1 MINSIRTKILVI
13 VLIFIILTGASFI
26 IYSITTTENY
36 KRLRLESIQ
45 KTLDIE
51 TEKVN
56 KMIAELERSAVFY
69 ALGGQLCYEEQ
80 SEKFGE
86 EFVLDGVGVLVNAVG
101 GGFWFEP
108 YSFNSGRLRAGFY
121 AFLDKTTNKAKID
134 NIFFMDEYDYHN
146 RNWYREISQGVTRPF
161 QVVWTKPYV
170 DDTGTF
176 SLMTTAGAGIFKN
189 GKLIAITTVD
199 WEIEEVIKK
208 LIMINPTK
216 NSFVLLCV
224 PDKDYIISSVF
235 TDSFTGESLKSI
247 PWDISSDRFTY
258 KNINYLRFGRYM
270 KNGWLLSIQI
280 PEKEIFED
288 VEKRNSLFTGIIE
301 ISFVAIL
308 VLAYLFVSMFINTPI
323 KNLTSGVERIELGN
337 LDKKIDVKSNDE
349 LGQLARTFN
358 KMTGDLKKAIDE
370 NVHEREEKNRINT
383 ELAIAREIQASMLP
397 AKFPAFPLRDEF
409 DIFAEMIPAK
419 EVGGDFYD
427 FFLIDKDNLA
437 VVIADVSG
445 KGIPASLFMVNTK
458 TLINY
463 FSSDKNPKDVF
474 EFINK
479 KLCQNNDACIFVTSI
494 MGIYNIPT
502 GRFVF
507 VNAGHNPPLLK
518 KNGSSFEYI
527 RSKPQIVLAVMR
539 DAKYAQEE
547 ITLNGGDTLYFY
559 TDGVTE
565 AMNGSKELFGE
576 ERLLDALNKY
586 KLSSPK
592 ELIVNIKKE
601 VDYFAA
607 GAQQADDIAM
617 LALHINENKNAD
629 TKNEITVEA
638 KKESL
643 NEVIKFLSSKLIKT
657 NYPLNIQNEIE
668 IAVEEVF
675 TNIVNYAYGQ
685 EGGRVKISIS
695 TENGITLKFEDNGQP
710 FNPKEHEAPDLN
722 KPINEREIGGL
733 GLYMIKKI
741 MDRVEYA
748 REDGKNILII
758 SKKPPLTA

>member
-1 MINSIRTKILVI
+1 VINSIRTKILVI
-13 VLIFIILTGASFI
+13 VLIFIAVIGSSFI
-26 IYSITTTENY
+26 FYAIETTENY
-36 KRLRLESIQ
+36 KRLSLESIQ

-56 KMIAELERSAVFY
+56 RMIAELERSAIFY
-69 ALGGQLCYEEQ
+69 ALGGRLCYEEQ
-80 SEKFGE
+80 SEKFGQ
-86 EFVLDGVGVLVNAVG
+86 EFVLDGIDVLINAVG

-108 YSFNSGRLRAGFY
+108 YSFKPDRLRAGFY
-121 AFLDKTTNKAKID
+121 AYTDKSINKVRID
-134 NIFFMDEYDYHN
+134 NKFFMDEYDYHS
-146 RNWYREISQGVTRPF
+146 RNWYHEILDGVTRPF

-189 GKLIAITTVD
+189 GKLIAISTVD
-199 WEIEEVIKK
+199 WEIEEVVKNLIK
-208 LIMINPTK
+208 INPTK

-224 PDKDYIISSVF
+224 PEKDYIISSAF
-235 TDSFTGESLKSI
+235 TDSLTGESLKSI
-247 PWDISSDRFTY
+247 PWDISSDHFMLNGKKY
-258 KNINYLRFGRYM
+258 FRFGRYM

-288 VEKRNSLFTGIIE
+288 AQRRNSLFTGIIE
-301 ISFVAIL
+301 ISFVTML
-308 VLAYLFVSMFINTPI
+308 VFAYLLVSMFINTPI
-323 KNLTSGVERIELGN
+323 KNLTSGVESIRLGN
-337 LDKKIDVKSNDE
+337 LDMKIDIKSNDE

-358 KMTGDLKKAIDE
+358 KMTGDLKKAINE
-370 NVHEREEKNRINT
+370 NLHEREEKNRINT
-383 ELAIAREIQASMLP
+383 ELAVAREIQASMLP

-463 FSSDKNPKDVF
+463 FSSDKNPKEVF
-474 EFINK
+474 DLINK

-502 GRFVF
+502 GKFVF

-518 KNGSSFEYI
+518 KSNGLFEYI
-527 RSKPQIVLAVMR
+527 RGKPQIVLAVME
-539 DAKYAQEE
+539 DVKYAQEE
-547 ITLNGGDTLYFY
+547 ITLNDGDTLYFY

-565 AMNGSKELFGE
+565 AMNREKELYGE
-576 ERLLDALNKY
+576 ERLLNALNKY
-586 KLSSPK
+586 KFSLPK

-601 VDYFAA
+601 VDNFAD
-607 GAQQADDIAM
+607 GAEQSDDIAM
-617 LALHINENKNAD
+617 LALHINEKENA
-629 TKNEITVEA
+629 KNEITVDA
-638 KKESL
+638 VKESL
-643 NEVIKFLSSKLIKT
+643 EEVVKFISSELMKT
-657 NYPLNIQNEIE
+657 SYPPNIQNEIE
-668 IAVEEVF
+668 IAAEEVF

-685 EGGRVKISIS
+685 EGGKVKITISI
-695 TENGITLKFEDNGQP
+695 ENEVIIKFEDNGQP
-710 FNPKEHEAPDLN
+710 FNPHEQEAPDLN
-722 KPINEREIGGL
+722 KPLNEREIGGL
-733 GLYMIKKI
+733 GLYLVKKI
-741 MDRVEYA
+741 MDRVEYT
-748 REDGKNILII
+748 RENGRNILII
-758 SKKPPLTA
+758 AKKP

>member
-1 MINSIRTKILVI
+1 MVI
-13 VLIFIILTGASFI
+13 VLIFIILTGSSFI
-26 IYSITTTENY
+26 IYSISTTENY

-80 SEKFGE
+80 SEKFGD

-108 YSFNSGRLRAGFY
+108 YSFKPDRLRAGFY
-121 AFLDKTTNKAKID
+121 AFLDKKTNKARID

-146 RNWYREISQGVTRPF
+146 RSWYNEILHGVTRPF

-170 DDTGTF
+170 DDTGSF

-199 WEIEEVIKK
+199 WEIEEVIKN

-235 TDSFTGESLKSI
+235 TDSFTGDSLKSI
-247 PWDISSDRFTY
+247 PWDISSGHFTY
-258 KNINYLRFGRYM
+258 KNKNYLRFGRYM

-301 ISFVAIL
+301 MSFVTIL
-308 VLAYLFVSMFINTPI
+308 ILAYLFVSMFINTPI
-323 KNLTSGVERIELGN
+323 KKLTRGVENIELGN
-337 LDKKIDVKSNDE
+337 LDMKLDTKSKDE

-370 NVHEREEKNRINT
+370 NVREREEKNRINT
-383 ELAIAREIQASMLP
+383 ELSIAREIQASMLP

-518 KNGSSFEYI
+518 KSGGSFEYI
-527 RSKPQIVLAVMR
+527 RTKPQVMLAVIE
-539 DAKYAQEE
+539 DTKYAQEE

-565 AMNGSKELFGE
+565 AMNRARELYGE
-576 ERLLDALNKY
+576 DRLLDALNKY
-586 KLSSPK
+586 KFSSPR
-592 ELIVNIKKE
+592 ELLVNIKKE
-601 VDYFAA
+601 VDNFAA
-607 GAQQADDIAM
+607 GAEQADDIAM
-617 LALHINENKNAD
+617 LALHINENKNAE
-629 TKNEITVEA
+629 TKNEITVKA
-638 KKESL
+638 VKESL
-643 NEVIKFLSSKLIKT
+643 DEVTKFISSELMKT
-657 NYPLNIQNEIE
+657 NYPLNKQNEIE
-668 IAVEEVF
+668 IAAEEVF
-675 TNIVNYAYGQ
+675 TNIVSYAYGP
-685 EGGRVKISIS
+685 ESGKVKITFY
-695 TENGITLKFEDNGQP
+695 TENEVTIKFEDNGRP
-710 FNPKEHEAPDLN
+710 FNPHEQEAPDLN

-733 GLYMIKKI
+733 GLYMVKKI
-741 MDRVEYA
+741 MDRVEYT
-748 REDGKNILII
+748 REEGKNILII
-758 SKKPPLTA
+758 TKT

>member
-13 VLIFIILTGASFI
+13 VLIFIIVIGSSFI
-26 IYSITTTENY
+26 FYAIETTENY
-36 KRLRLESIQ
+36 KRLSLESVQ

-56 KMIAELERSAVFY
+56 KMIAELERSAIFY
-69 ALGGQLCYEEQ
+69 ALGGRLCYEEQ

-86 EFVLDGVGVLVNAVG
+86 EFVLDGIDVLINAVG

-108 YSFNSGRLRAGFY
+108 YSFKPDRLRAGFY
-121 AFLDKTTNKAKID
+121 AFTDKETNKARID
-134 NIFFMDEYDYHN
+134 NKFFMDEYDYHN
-146 RNWYREISQGVTRPF
+146 RNWYREILQGVTRPF

-189 GKLIAITTVD
+189 GKLIAISTVD
-199 WEIEEVIKK
+199 WEIEEVIKN
-208 LIMINPTK
+208 LIKINPTK

-247 PWDISSDRFTY
+247 PWDISSDHFTLNNQKY
-258 KNINYLRFGRYM
+258 FRFGRYM

-280 PEKEIFED
+280 PEKEIFE
-288 VEKRNSLFTGIIE
+288 EAERRNRLFTGIIE
-301 ISFVAIL
+301 ISFVTML
-308 VLAYLFVSMFINTPI
+308 VFAYLLVSMFINTPI
-323 KNLTSGVERIELGN
+323 KNLTSVVESIGLGN
-337 LDKKIDVKSNDE
+337 LDMKIDIKSNDE

-370 NVHEREEKNRINT
+370 NIHEREEKDRINM
-383 ELAIAREIQASMLP
+383 ELSIAREIQASMLP
-397 AKFPAFPLRDEF
+397 AIFPAFPLRDEF

-427 FFLIDKDNLA
+427 FFLIDNDNLA

-463 FSSDKNPKDVF
+463 FSSDKNPKDIF
-474 EFINK
+474 DIINN
-479 KLCQNNDACIFVTSI
+479 KLCQNNDACLFVTSI

-507 VNAGHNPPLLK
+507 VNAGHNPPLAK
-518 KNGSSFEYI
+518 KSGGSFEYI
-527 RSKPQIVLAVMR
+527 KTKPQIVLAVME
-539 DAKYAQEE
+539 DTKYAQEE
-547 ITLNGGDTLYFY
+547 ITLNGGDTLFFY

-565 AMNGSKELFGE
+565 AMNRARELYGE

-586 KLSSPK
+586 KFSSPR
-592 ELIVNIKKE
+592 ELIINIKKE
-601 VDYFAA
+601 VDNFAA
-607 GAQQADDIAM
+607 GAEQADDIAM
-617 LALHINENKNAD
+617 LSLHINEKENANS
-629 TKNEITVEA
+629 KNEITVDA
-638 KKESL
+638 KKECL
-643 NEVIKFLSSKLIKT
+643 GEVVNFISAQLKKT
-657 NYPLNIQNEIE
+657 NYPPNIQNEIE
-668 IAVEEVF
+668 IATEEVF
-675 TNIVNYAYGQ
+675 SNIVNYAYGQ
-685 EGGRVKISIS
+685 DGGRVKISVF
-695 TENGITLKFEDNGQP
+695 TENEVKIRFEDNGQP
-710 FNPKEHEAPDLN
+710 FNPHEQEAPDLD
-722 KPINEREIGGL
+722 KPLNEREIGGL
-733 GLYMIKKI
+733 GLYMVKKI
-741 MDRVEYA
+741 MDRVEYV
-748 REDGKNILII
+748 RENGKNILII
-758 SKKPPLTA
+758 AKK

>member
-1 MINSIRTKILVI
+1 MIGS
-13 VLIFIILTGASFI
+13 SFI
-26 IYSITTTENY
+26 FYAIETTENY

-56 KMIAELERSAVFY
+56 KMIAELERSAIFY
-69 ALGGQLCYEEQ
+69 ALGGLLCYEEQ

-86 EFVLDGVGVLVNAVG
+86 EFVLDGIGVLINAVG

-108 YSFNSGRLRAGFY
+108 YSFKSGRLRAGFY
-121 AFLDKTTNKAKID
+121 AFTDKETNIARID
-134 NIFFMDEYDYHN
+134 NKFFMDEYDYHN
-146 RNWYREISQGVTRPF
+146 RSWYREILEGVTRPF

-170 DDTGTF
+170 DDTGSF

-189 GKLIAITTVD
+189 GKTIAISTVD
-199 WEIEEVIKK
+199 WEIEEVIKN

-235 TDSFTGESLKSI
+235 TDSFTGESLKNI

-258 KNINYLRFGRYM
+258 KGENYLRFGRYM

-288 VEKRNSLFTGIIE
+288 AERRNKLFTGIIE
-301 ISFVAIL
+301 ISFFTIL
-308 VLAYLFVSMFINTPI
+308 VFAYLLVSLFINTPI
-323 KNLTSGVERIELGN
+323 KNLTNGVESIELGN
-337 LDKKIDVKSNDE
+337 LDVKVDVKSNDE
-349 LGQLARTFN
+349 FGRLARTFN

-370 NVHEREEKNRINT
+370 NLHEREEKNRINT
-383 ELAIAREIQASMLP
+383 ELAVAREIQASMLP

-463 FSSDKNPKDVF
+463 FSSDKSPKDVF
-474 EFINK
+474 ELINK

-502 GRFVF
+502 GKFIF

-518 KNGSSFEYI
+518 KSGGSFEYI
-527 RSKPQIVLAVMR
+527 KSKPQIVLAVME
-539 DAKYAQEE
+539 DVKYAQEE
-547 ITLNGGDTLYFY
+547 ITLNEGDTLYFY

-565 AMNGSKELFGE
+565 AMNCEKELYGE
-576 ERLLDALNKY
+576 DRLLNALNKY
-586 KLSSPK
+586 KFSLPK
-592 ELIVNIKKE
+592 ELILNIKKE
-601 VDYFAA
+601 VDNFAD
-607 GAQQADDIAM
+607 GAEQSDDIAM
-617 LALHINENKNAD
+617 LALHINEKESAKNVISVA
-629 TKNEITVEA
+629 A
-638 KKESL
+638 KKECL
-643 NEVIKFLSSKLIKT
+643 DEVLKFISSELMKT
-657 NYPLNIQNEIE
+657 SYPPNIQNEIE
-668 IAVEEVF
+668 IASEEVF
-675 TNIVNYAYGQ
+675 TNIVNYAYGR
-685 EGGRVKISIS
+685 EDGRVKISVF
-695 TENGITLKFEDNGQP
+695 TENEVKIKFEDNGQP
-710 FNPKEHEAPDLN
+710 FNPHEQEAPDLN
-722 KPINEREIGGL
+722 KPLNEREIGGL
-733 GLYMIKKI
+733 GLYLVKKI
-741 MDRVEYA
+741 MDRVEYT
-748 REDGKNILII
+748 REEGKNILII
-758 SKKPPLTA
+758 AKK

>member
-1 MINSIRTKILVI
+1 VINSIRTKILVI
-13 VLIFIILTGASFI
+13 VLIFIILIGSSFVFYAI
-26 IYSITTTENY
+26 ETTENY

-80 SEKFGE
+80 SDKFGE
-86 EFVLDGVGVLVNAVG
+86 EFVLDGVGVLINAVG

-108 YSFNSGRLRAGFY
+108 YSFKPDRLRAGFY

-134 NIFFMDEYDYHN
+134 NIFFMDEYDYHS
-146 RNWYREISQGVTRPF
+146 RNWYREILEGVTRPF

-189 GKLIAITTVD
+189 GKLIAVTTVD
-199 WEIEEVIKK
+199 WEIEEVIKN

-235 TDSFTGESLKSI
+235 TDSFTGESLKSL
-247 PWDISSDRFTY
+247 PWDISSDHFTY
-258 KNINYLRFGRYM
+258 RNQNYLRFGRYM

-280 PEKEIFED
+280 PEKEIFE
-288 VEKRNSLFTGIIE
+288 EMKRRNTLFTGIIE
-301 ISFVAIL
+301 ISFVTML
-308 VLAYLFVSMFINTPI
+308 VFAYLLVSMFINTPI
-323 KNLTSGVERIELGN
+323 KNLTRGVENIELGN
-337 LDKKIDVKSNDE
+337 LDMKIDIKSNDE

-370 NVHEREEKNRINT
+370 NLHDREEKNRINT
-383 ELAIAREIQASMLP
+383 ELSIAREIQASMLP
-397 AKFPAFPLRDEF
+397 AAFPAFPLRDEF

-474 EFINK
+474 ELINK
-479 KLCQNNDACIFVTSI
+479 KLCKNNEACIFVTSI

-502 GRFVF
+502 GRFIF
-507 VNAGHNPPLLK
+507 VNAGHNPPLVK
-518 KNGSSFEYI
+518 KNGSTFEYLKT
-527 RSKPQIVLAVMR
+527 KPQVMLAVM
-539 DAKYAQEE
+539 DDIKYAQEE

-565 AMNGSKELFGE
+565 AMNLTRELYGE

-586 KLSSPK
+586 KLSSPR

-601 VDYFAA
+601 VDNFAA
-607 GAQQADDIAM
+607 GAEQADDIAM
-617 LALHINENKNAD
+617 LALHINEKGNAD
-629 TKNEITVEA
+629 KKNEISVDA

-643 NEVIKFLSSKLIKT
+643 EEVINFISSELKKT
-657 NYPLNIQNEIE
+657 SYTPDIQNEIE
-668 IAVEEVF
+668 LATEEVF
-675 TNIVNYAYGQ
+675 TNIVNYAYRQGS
-685 EGGRVKISIS
+685 GRVKISIS
-695 TENGITLKFEDNGQP
+695 TENEVTIKFEDNGQP
-710 FNPKEHEAPDLN
+710 FNPHEQEAPDLN

-733 GLYMIKKI
+733 GLYMVKKL
-741 MDRVEYA
+741 MDRVEYT
-748 REDGKNILII
+748 RENGKNILII
-758 SKKPPLTA
+758 AKKP

>member
-1 MINSIRTKILVI
+1 MINSIRAKILII

-26 IYSITTTENY
+26 VYSISTTENY

-86 EFVLDGVGVLVNAVG
+86 EFVLDGVGVLINAVG

-108 YSFNSGRLRAGFY
+108 YSFKPDKLRAGFY

-134 NIFFMDEYDYHN
+134 NIFFMEEYNYHN
-146 RNWYREISQGVTRPF
+146 RNWYHEISQGVTRPF

-199 WEIEEVIKK
+199 WEIEDVIKN

-235 TDSFTGESLKSI
+235 TDSFTGDSLKSI
-247 PWDISSDRFTY
+247 PWDISSDHFT
-258 KNINYLRFGRYM
+258 INSQKYLRFGRYM

-280 PEKEIFED
+280 PEKEIFEE
-288 VEKRNSLFTGIIE
+288 VERRNSLFTGIIGL
-301 ISFVAIL
+301 SFAAIL
-308 VLAYLFVSMFINTPI
+308 ILAYLFVSMFINTPI
-323 KNLTSGVERIELGN
+323 KKLTHGVENIELGN
-337 LDKKIDVKSNDE
+337 LEMTLDIKSNDE

-370 NVHEREEKNRINT
+370 NIHEREEKNRINT
-383 ELAIAREIQASMLP
+383 ELAIAREIQANMLP
-397 AKFPAFPLRDEF
+397 AAFPAFPLRDEF

-427 FFLIDKDNLA
+427 FFLVDKDNLA

-463 FSSDKNPKDVF
+463 FSSEKSPKDVF
-474 EFINK
+474 ELINK
-479 KLCQNNDACIFVTSI
+479 KLCKNNDACVFVTSI

-502 GRFVF
+502 GRFTF

-518 KNGSSFEYI
+518 KSGGSFEYI
-527 RSKPQIVLAVMR
+527 RTKPQIVLAIME
-539 DAKYAQEE
+539 DIKYAQEE
-547 ITLNGGDTLYFY
+547 ITLNKGDTLFFY

-565 AMNGSKELFGE
+565 AMNRVKELYGE
-576 ERLLDALNKY
+576 DRLLTALNKY
-586 KLSSPK
+586 KLSLPRK
-592 ELIVNIKKE
+592 LIVNIKKE
-601 VDYFAA
+601 VDNFAA
-607 GAQQADDIAM
+607 GAEQSDDIAM
-617 LALHINENKNAD
+617 LALHINEKENAN
-629 TKNEITVEA
+629 TNNEITVDA

-643 NEVIKFLSSKLIKT
+643 EEVIRFISPELKKT
-657 NYPLNIQNEIE
+657 NYPPNIQNEIE
-668 IAVEEVF
+668 MATEEVF

-685 EGGRVKISIS
+685 EGGAVKISIF
-695 TENGITLKFEDNGQP
+695 TEDEVTIKFEDNGQP
-710 FNPKEHEAPDLN
+710 FDPHEQETPDLN

-733 GLYMIKKI
+733 GLYMVKKL
-741 MDRVEYA
+741 MDRVEYS
-748 REDGKNILII
+748 RENGKNILII
-758 SKKPPLTA
+758 TKKL

>member
-1 MINSIRTKILVI
+1 MINSIRAKILII

-26 IYSITTTENY
+26 VYSISTTENY

-86 EFVLDGVGVLVNAVG
+86 EFVLDGVGVLINAVG

-108 YSFNSGRLRAGFY
+108 YSFKPDKLRAGFY

-134 NIFFMDEYDYHN
+134 NIFFMEEYNYHN
-146 RNWYREISQGVTRPF
+146 RNWYHEISQGVTRPF

-199 WEIEEVIKK
+199 WEIEEVIKN

-235 TDSFTGESLKSI
+235 TDSFTGDSLKSI
-247 PWDISSDRFTY
+247 PWDISSDHFTY
-258 KNINYLRFGRYM
+258 KNKNYLRFGRYM

-301 ISFVAIL
+301 ISFVTML
-308 VLAYLFVSMFINTPI
+308 VIAYLLVSMFINTPI
-323 KNLTSGVERIELGN
+323 KNLTRGVERIELGN
-337 LDKKIDVKSNDE
+337 LDMKIDIKSKDE

-370 NVHEREEKNRINT
+370 NLREREEKNRINT
-383 ELAIAREIQASMLP
+383 ELSIAREIQASMLP
-397 AKFPAFPLRDEF
+397 GSFPAFPLRDEF

-474 EFINK
+474 DLINK

-494 MGIYNIPT
+494 MGVYNIPT

-518 KNGSSFEYI
+518 KNGGSFEYLI
-527 RSKPQIVLAVMR
+527 TKPQVMLAVME
-539 DAKYAQEE
+539 DVKYAQEE
-547 ITLNGGDTLYFY
+547 ITVKEGDTLYFY

-565 AMNGSKELFGE
+565 AMNREKELYGE
-576 ERLLDALNKY
+576 DRLLAALNKY
-586 KLSSPK
+586 KFSPPK

-601 VDYFAA
+601 VDNFAA
-607 GAQQADDIAM
+607 AAEQADDIAM
-617 LALHINENKNAD
+617 LALHINEKVKD
-629 TKNEITVEA
+629 KTKNQITVDAAKECLDEA
-638 KKESL
+638 I
-643 NEVIKFLSSKLIKT
+643 NFISSELIKT
-657 NYPLNIQNEIE
+657 DYPLNIQNEIE
-668 IAVEEVF
+668 IASEEVF

-685 EGGRVKISIS
+685 KGGRVKILVS
-695 TENGITLKFEDNGQP
+695 TENEIIIRFEDNGRP
-710 FNPKEHEAPDLN
+710 FNPQEQEAPDLN

-733 GLYMIKKI
+733 GLYMVKKI
-741 MDRVEYA
+741 MDRVEYE
-748 REDGKNILII
+748 REDGKNILVIT
-758 SKKPPLTA
+758 KRKPT